1 MLKRVGRIQIA
12 VRDAAKAEEV
22 VTAVFGAEEIRRDD
36 VRALGAH
43 RTTVQAGTSSIELL
57 QPSGAGA
64 VAEQLEKWGDGIF
77 AAGFSVADVDKAA
90 RHLEQHGVRFRNET
104 GQLFIDATET
114 RGMRVVLSQHHERA
128 PVGLIKWTYEV
139 TNVVG
144 DWREAADRYRT
155 IFDLDPSRFVP
166 ITSKE
171 FGYTGSLLMFD
182 SPARLDRIELSQ
194 IVEPEKAMGRF
205 HRRRGDSLYM
215 FYVETDNVNAIAD
228 RLKARAGRFAGQID
242 IPGATGLFVH
252 PTAFCGTL
260 VGVSRTEHAWLW
272 SGDPERARRAGST
285 ARH

>member
-1 MLKRVGRIQIA
+1 MLKRVDRIQIA
-12 VRDAAKAEEV
+12 VRDAAKAKEV
-22 VTAVFGAEEIRRDD
+22 VTAVFGAEEIQRDD
-36 VRALGAH
+36 LRGLGAH
-43 RTTVQAGTSSIELL
+43 RTTVQAGTSLIELL
-57 QPSGAGA
+57 EPSGAGA
-64 VAEQLEKWGDGIF
+64 VAAQLEKWGEGIF
-77 AAGFSVADVDKAA
+77 GAGFSVTDVHQAA
-90 RHLEQHGVRFRNET
+90 RHLERHGVKFRNET
-104 GQLFIDATET
+104 GQLFIDASET
-114 RGMRVVLSQHHERA
+114 KGMRVVLTQHQERP

-144 DWREAADRYRT
+144 NWKEAADRYRT

-215 FYVETDNVNAIAD
+215 FYVETDNVNALAD
-228 RLKARAGRFAGQID
+228 RLKARGGRFAGQTA
-242 IPGATGLFVH
+242 IPDATGLFIH

-272 SGDPERARRAGST
+272 SGDEERARRAGST
-285 ARH
+285 AQH